1 MAEARK
7 FDHPKMAKEVNPI
20 LQSRSART
28 GKIQD
33 NRNHDRQIKKATQLS
48 SSNPTNVNS
57 HPTLKNVTS
66 DPSSRKKPLDFKEKQ
81 CLDHRK
87 IKSHSASKKPPFIV
101 PGKIHHIDYFCQSVD
116 KHLPPRFKRTKSA
129 NGSKPVQHLVSASQ
143 YSTESA
149 STASRSGSSFASKD
163 SVFTAPEGNRIIM
176 YLVILALSFL

>member
-33 NRNHDRQIKKATQLS
+33 NRNHDRQFKKTTQLS
-48 SSNPTNVNS
+48 SSNPSNVNS
-57 HPTLKNVTS
+57 HPTLKKVTS
-66 DPSSRKKPLDFKEKQ
+66 DPSTRKKPLDFKEKQ
-81 CLDHRK
+81 CLDYRK
-87 IKSHSASKKPPFIV
+87 VKESHSASKKPPFIV

-129 NGSKPVQHLVSASQ
+129 NGSKPIQHLVSASQ
-143 YSTESA
+143 YTTGSV
-149 STASRSGSSFASKD
+149 STASHSGSSFASKD
-163 SVFTAPEGNRIIM
+163 SVFTAPAGNRII
-176 YLVILALSFL
+176 I